1 MHKLHVADAVVRQR
15 LGQALAVKEQ
25 VVDGVLAVCPS
36 LACDQELLAENLN
49 LLYSLPATSQ
59 QVRRLVLSTPQL
71 LAAPLQAWSEFLA
84 AYGLHNTQIWR
95 LLVNQPKL
103 LLHGSIFG
111 AGRAIVFLTQLGWTE
126 LEVSTLVIQHPQH
139 SAILLMDYDLQ
150 LQPVLRFLAEEQGMT
165 KQQAAAFLHNNPG
178 VLYNPGFKAQVPQL
192 LRQQLLLQMAMV

>member
-1 MHKLHVADAVVRQR
+1 L
-15 LGQALAVKEQ
+15 Q

-139 SAILLMDYDLQ
+139 SAILLVSKTGATATPRLSVVVTWVVNIWGAGACSVRRLIVRSSASILGSWWQ
-150 LQPVLRFLAEEQGMT
+150 R
-165 KQQAAAFLHNNPG
+165 HHI
-178 VLYNPGFKAQVPQL
+178 
-192 LRQQLLLQMAMV
+192 